1 MTMTKNFYLSDRFVV
16 SNQKLLLNMY
26 KLFKILGFLE
36 IFIQKTKFFGNFCSN
51 RFMQIV
57 YFIRD
62 RFRWQEI
69 GPFQAKNK
77 I

>member
-1 MTMTKNFYLSDRFVV
+1 MYFIDNFKV
-16 SNQKLLLNMY
+16 Q
-26 KLFKILGFLE
+26 I
-36 IFIQKTKFFGNFCSN
+36 N

-69 GPFQAKNK
+69 ATFSSKNK
-77 I
+77 ISNNK